1 MLSGVRVAEGGKV
14 ICPTHSFLF
23 IVLHA
28 LELIL
33 AFMEDA
39 NRKVDCSQSVSAQHD
54 LQHRK
59 EKQERLTMYSLAG

>member
-1 MLSGVRVAEGGKV
+1 MLPGVRVAESGKV
-14 ICPTHSFLF
+14 VCATHSFLLV
-23 IVLHA
+23 VLQA
-28 LELIL
+28 LQLIL

-39 NRKVDCSQSVSAQHD
+39 NRKVDCLQSVSAQHD

>member
-1 MLSGVRVAEGGKV
+1 MLSRVRVAERGKV
-14 ICPTHSFLF
+14 VRPAHSFLLV
-23 IVLHA
+23 VLQA
-28 LELIL
+28 FQLVF